1 MKIYDS
7 FGGKKN
13 SCIEYKSRRDK
24 YENLSLKEYLDMIR
38 PYLRDL
44 INYHK
49 TPMKLSDKV
58 TNNESQF
65 GEWKIQLII
74 QNKCIS
80 NKNFE
85 ETREIYSSNN
95 IEIFMGDTDDI
106 IDELFKSLL
115 QRFQDAKE
123 KSNKR
128 GSKFIH
134 ESVELLNYRFHKI
147 DMKRSESYIDSP
159 EWLKNKGATI
169 NPKNENDD
177 NCFQYAITVALN
189 YQNIKRDH

>member
-74 QNKCIS
+74 QTNVFLI
-80 NKNFE
+80 
-85 ETREIYSSNN
+85 
-95 IEIFMGDTDDI
+95 
-106 IDELFKSLL
+106 
-115 QRFQDAKE
+115 
-123 KSNKR
+123 
-128 GSKFIH
+128 
-134 ESVELLNYRFHKI
+134 KI
-147 DMKRSESYIDSP
+147 LKKLARYI
-159 EWLKNKGATI
+159 
-169 NPKNENDD
+169 
-177 NCFQYAITVALN
+177 QVIT
-189 YQNIKRDH
+189 